1 MILGQPTGPVCQ
13 NQAIIFQLGKEI
25 IMMRHF
31 PMMSS
36 VGRILMSST
45 LNIAQKISALPV
57 AKHFFCEE
65 MDD

>member
-25 IMMRHF
+25 MLHHF

-45 LNIAQKISALPV
+45 LNIGQKISALPV